1 MTDKFVTTWLF
12 SEETVLRITRVYTK
26 SGDAG
31 ETSLVDGSRVSKADP
46 RVAAYGDVD
55 ELNSLLGIARV
66 GLADRQLNDA
76 LGKIQ
81 NELFIVGADL
91 ASPLE
96 IQVPRVEEE
105 HVAEME
111 RLIDLLLE
119 EMEPLREFILP
130 GGTQLGATLHL
141 ARAVARR
148 AERSVV
154 ALAAQSGINKRALIY
169 LNRLSDLLF
178 VMARVANKRSGAKE
192 EPANFSERGKKGGAT
207 GRKGDGETERQR
219 DGETE

>member
-1 MTDKFVTTWLF
+1 MMRV
-12 SEETVLRITRVYTK
+12 SRVYTK

-55 ELNSLLGIARV
+55 ELNSLLGVARA
-66 GLADRQLNDA
+66 GLTDPQLNEA
-76 LGKIQ
+76 LGNIQ

-96 IQVPRVEEE
+96 IQVPRVGED

-119 EMEPLREFILP
+119 ELEPLREFILP

-141 ARAVARR
+141 ARAVSRR

-154 ALAAQSGINKRALIY
+154 ALTRQSPINNHALIY

-178 VMARVANKRSGAKE
+178 VMARVANTRSGATE
-192 EPANFSERGKKGGAT
+192 EPANFS
-207 GRKGDGETERQR
+207 QR
-219 DGETE
+219 WK

>member
-1 MTDKFVTTWLF
+1 L
-12 SEETVLRITRVYTK
+12 EEIAVRITRVYTR

-55 ELNSLLGIARV
+55 ELNSLLGVARV
-66 GLADRQLNDA
+66 GLTDAQLDDA

-91 ASPLE
+91 ASPLS
-96 IQVPRVEEE
+96 IQVPRVEEK
-105 HVAEME
+105 HIAEME

-119 EMEPLREFILP
+119 ELEPLREFILP
-130 GGTQLGATLHL
+130 GGTQLGATLHM

-154 ALAAQSGINKRALIY
+154 TLSSQSGQSGINEQALVY

-178 VMARVANKRSGAKE
+178 VMARVANKRAGVKE
-192 EPANFSERGKKGGAT
+192 ESANFSRRGKKEGET
-207 GRKGDGETERQR
+207 EGRRDGETERQR
-219 DGETE
+219 DKEIN

>member
-1 MTDKFVTTWLF
+1 MMRV
-12 SEETVLRITRVYTK
+12 TRVYTK

-31 ETSLVDGSRVSKADP
+31 ETSLVDGSRVSKADS
-46 RVAAYGDVD
+46 RVVAYGDVD

-66 GLADRQLNDA
+66 GLADPQLNEA

-96 IQVPRVEEE
+96 IQVPRVGED

-119 EMEPLREFILP
+119 ELEPLREFILP

-141 ARAVARR
+141 ARAVSRR

-154 ALAAQSGINKRALIY
+154 ALAAQSAINKQALIY

-192 EPANFSERGKKGGAT
+192 EPADFSERWKKGKEIE
-207 GRKGDGETERQR
+207 RPGDKERERQG
-219 DGETE
+219 D

>member
-1 MTDKFVTTWLF
+1 M
-12 SEETVLRITRVYTK
+12 RITRVYTR

-55 ELNSLLGIARV
+55 ELNSLLGIARE
-66 GLADRQLNDA
+66 GLADQQLNDA

-111 RLIDLLLE
+111 RLIDTLLE
-119 EMEPLREFILP
+119 ELEPLREFILP
-130 GGTQLGATLHL
+130 GGTRLGATLHL
-141 ARAVARR
+141 ARAVSRR
-148 AERSVV
+148 AERSTVT
-154 ALAAQSGINKRALIY
+154 LAAQSEINRHALIY

-192 EPANFSERGKKGGAT
+192 ESANFSERGKKD
-207 GRKGDGETERQR
+207 RETSGQ
-219 DGETE
+219 

>member
-1 MTDKFVTTWLF
+1 
-12 SEETVLRITRVYTK
+12 LRISRVYTK
-26 SGDAG
+26 SGDEG

-55 ELNSLLGIARV
+55 ELNSLLGIART
-66 GLADRQLNDA
+66 GLTDPQLDEA

-81 NELFIVGADL
+81 NELFILGADL
-91 ASPLE
+91 ASPPE
-96 IQVPRVEEE
+96 IQVPRIVED

-119 EMEPLREFILP
+119 ELEPLREFILP

-141 ARAVARR
+141 ARAVSRR

-154 ALAAQSGINKRALIY
+154 ALARQSAINKPALIY

-178 VMARVANKRSGAKE
+178 VMARAANIRSGAKE
-192 EPANFSERGKKGGAT
+192 EPANFSKRWKKD
-207 GRKGDGETERQR
+207 KETERQ
-219 DGETE
+219 ETQNFADKNSEI

>member
-1 MTDKFVTTWLF
+1 
-12 SEETVLRITRVYTK
+12 LRITRVYTK

-55 ELNSLLGIARV
+55 ELNSLLGIARI
-66 GLADRQLNDA
+66 GLADQQLNDA

-96 IQVPRVEEE
+96 IQVPRVGAE
-105 HVAEME
+105 HIAEME
-111 RLIDLLLE
+111 QLIDLLLE
-119 EMEPLREFILP
+119 DLEPLREFILP

-141 ARAVARR
+141 ARAVSRR

-154 ALAAQSGINKRALIY
+154 TLAAQSGINKHALIY

-178 VMARVANKRSGAKE
+178 VMARVANKRHGAKE
-192 EPANFSERGKKGGAT
+192 ESANFSERGKKDKGTGGQ
-207 GRKGDGETERQR
+207 GDGETGRQR
-219 DGETE
+219 DGGTEG

>member
-1 MTDKFVTTWLF
+1 MRV
-12 SEETVLRITRVYTK
+12 TRVYTK

-31 ETSLVDGSRVSKADP
+31 ETSLVDGSRVSKADT
-46 RVAAYGDVD
+46 RVVAYGDVD
-55 ELNSLLGIARV
+55 ELNSLLGIART
-66 GLADRQLNDA
+66 GLADPQLDEA
-76 LGKIQ
+76 LGNIQ

-96 IQVPRVEEE
+96 IQVPRVGADRIE
-105 HVAEME
+105 EME

-119 EMEPLREFILP
+119 ELEPLREFILP

-141 ARAVARR
+141 ARAVSRR

-154 ALAAQSGINKRALIY
+154 ALTRQSAINEQALIY

-178 VMARVANKRSGAKE
+178 VMARVANKRAGTKE
-192 EPANFSERGKKGGAT
+192 EPANFSERWKKGKET
-207 GRKGDGETERQR
+207 GRQADKDTEGHGDRR
-219 DGETE
+219 D

>member
-1 MTDKFVTTWLF
+1 MMIRSFF
-12 SEETVLRITRVYTK
+12 EEFKMRVTRVYTK

-55 ELNSLLGIARV
+55 ELNSLLGMARI
-66 GLADRQLNDA
+66 GLTDQQLNDA
-76 LGKIQ
+76 LARIQ

-96 IQVPRVEEE
+96 IQVPRIVED
-105 HVAEME
+105 HITEME

-119 EMEPLREFILP
+119 ELEPLREFILP
-130 GGTQLGATLHL
+130 GGAQLGATLHL
-141 ARAVARR
+141 ARAVSRR

-154 ALAAQSGINKRALIY
+154 ALARQSAINNHALIY

-178 VMARVANKRSGAKE
+178 VMARVANIRSGAKE
-192 EPANFSERGKKGGAT
+192 ESADFSKRWKKDKGTGKE
-207 GRKGDGETERQR
+207 GDA
-219 DGETE
+219 

>member
-1 MTDKFVTTWLF
+1 V
-12 SEETVLRITRVYTK
+12 RISRVYTK

-31 ETSLVDGSRVSKADP
+31 ETSLVDGSRVSKSDP
-46 RVAAYGDVD
+46 RVVAYGDVD
-55 ELNSLLGIARV
+55 ELNSLLGMTRV
-66 GLADRQLNDA
+66 GLADSQLDEA

-96 IQVPRVEEE
+96 VQVPRVGEDR
-105 HVAEME
+105 VAEME

-119 EMEPLREFILP
+119 ELEPLREFILP

-141 ARAVARR
+141 ARAVSRR

-154 ALAAQSGINKRALIY
+154 ALTRQSAINKHALTY

-192 EPANFSERGKKGGAT
+192 EPANFSERWKKD
-207 GRKGDGETERQR
+207 K
-219 DGETE
+219 